1 MASAAGSKEDRLNW
15 FKSLEVKGDFK
26 PETFD
31 AYFKHVQGWL
41 ASDMVFVRKAIDEY
55 RPWSDW
61 TRRIAF
67 GALGLAVL
75 LPLPIF
81 NPLDGWPD
89 GVRMGYVAAL
99 VGGLVLMYDR
109 VFNISNSWMR
119 LTIVE
124 LQLKQVRYRLDID
137 WAKRRPLLTEANG
150 ATEAPALLDLLVAAL
165 DAAGQIIERQ
175 KTTWT
180 SELSQAIDALRARLD
195 ADRTRLE
202 QVVSARE
209 RERPNP
215 TTGTLSVKIDKPQD
229 LTAPLKLRVGS
240 LPEESIDP
248 VPQLWPVVNVPA
260 GVARVEVEAQR
271 AGANGGTFR
280 AALPVPVVAGAI
292 KEVTFNV

>member
-1 MASAAGSKEDRLNW
+1 MTNGAGNTEDRLNW
-15 FKSLEVKGDFK
+15 FKQLEVKGDFK
-26 PETFD
+26 PETLD
-31 AYFKHVQGWL
+31 GYFRHVQGWL
-41 ASDMVFVRKAIDEY
+41 ANDMIFVRKAIDDY
-55 RPWSDW
+55 RPRSEW

-67 GALGLAVL
+67 GALALAVL

-81 NPLDGWPD
+81 DPLEGWPD
-89 GVRMGYVAAL
+89 GVKMGYVAAL
-99 VGGLVLMYDR
+99 VGGLVLMLDR

-137 WAKRRPLLTEANG
+137 WAKRRPLLSEANG
-150 ATEAPALLDLLVAAL
+150 ATEGPALLDILVVAL

-202 QVVSARE
+202 HIVTE
-209 RERPNP
+209 RERDRQNP
-215 TTGTLSVKIDKPQD
+215 TTGTLSIKLDKPQD
-229 LTAPLKLRVGS
+229 LKAPLKLRVGS

-248 VPQLWPVVNVPA
+248 VPQVWPIINVPS
-260 GVARVEVEAQR
+260 GVTRVEVEAQR
-271 AGANGGTFR
+271 AAASGGTFR
-280 AALPVPVVAGAI
+280 AALAVPVAAGAI

>member
-1 MASAAGSKEDRLNW
+1 MTNGAGSGEDRLNW

-41 ASDMVFVRKAIDEY
+41 ANDMVFVRKAIDEY
-55 RPWSDW
+55 RPRSDW

-67 GALGLAVL
+67 GALALAVL

-81 NPLDGWPD
+81 NPAQGWPD
-89 GVRMGYVAAL
+89 GVKLGYVAAL
-99 VGGLVLMYDR
+99 VGGLVLMLDR

-137 WAKRRPLLTEANG
+137 WAKRRPLLTDANG
-150 ATEAPALLDLLVAAL
+150 VTEGPALLDILVVAL

-202 QVVSARE
+202 HVVSE
-209 RERPNP
+209 RERDRQSP
-215 TTGTLSVKIDKPQD
+215 TTGTLSIKIDKPQD
-229 LTAPLKLRVGS
+229 LKAPLKLRVGS
-240 LPEESIDP
+240 LPEEIVDP
-248 VPQLWPVVNVPA
+248 VPQLWAVVDVPA
-260 GVARVEVEAQR
+260 GVARVEVEAER
-271 AGANGGTFR
+271 AGPNGGMFR
-280 AALPVPVVAGAI
+280 AALPVPVAAGAI
-292 KEVTFNV
+292 KEVTFTV